1 MSWTAK
7 IKQHGAAKAKPQ
19 RKARPIVQET
29 WAQTRRPTD
38 DGDPGEVMPVHFT
51 VDDGVLTVT
60 DAKGQPLG
68 SVKPYTLRDGDD
80 PRRFAGVFALQ
91 AWQSNRGGDFNRPLH
106 YDMRGIA

>member
-38 DGDPGEVMPVHFT
+38 AGDPGEVMPVFFT

-60 DAKGQPLG
+60 DQKGKPIEGVKSYALRPGEHPAAFAQVLG
-68 SVKPYTLRDGDD
+68 RPARAES
-80 PRRFAGVFALQ
+80 
-91 AWQSNRGGDFNRPLH
+91 DFNRPLR
-106 YDMRGIA
+106 YAPWGVA